1 MQTLI
6 LTHGALGSS
15 ADLDKLAEALQ
26 KENYN
31 VFTFSFS
38 GHGNTDFETDFD
50 IEQFTLELQQFI
62 LKNALVQ
69 PSVIG
74 FSMGGYVALNLARR
88 SPEIIDKIITL
99 GTKFYWSKEVVEK
112 EVKLL
117 DAEVMLTKVPA
128 FAKSLELKHGEKWK
142 TLLLRTAQLMRDIS
156 ANNYLNPES
165 LKNIQNKT
173 LVGLGDKDQMVTL
186 EETISVYRC
195 LPKANMYILP
205 NTKHPIEQ
213 LNSTLFVAVIKD
225 FLRD

>member
-1 MQTLI
+1 MNG
-6 LTHGALGSS
+6 HGALGSS

-26 KENYN
+26 KENYT

-50 IEQFTLELQQFI
+50 IKQFTLELQQFI

-99 GTKFYWSKEVVEK
+99 GTKFNWSKEVVEK

-142 TLLLRTAQLMRDIS
+142 TLLLRTAELMRDIS
-156 ANNYLNPES
+156 VNNYLNSES
-165 LKNIQNKT
+165 LKTIQNKT
-173 LVGLGDKDQMVTL
+173 LVGLGDKDQMVSL
-186 EETISVYRC
+186 EETISVYRS

-225 FLRD
+225 YLRD

>member
-50 IEQFTLELQQFI
+50 IKQFTLELQQFI

-88 SPEIIDKIITL
+88 SPEIIDKIITI
-99 GTKFYWSKEVVEK
+99 GTKFNWSKEVVEK

-142 TLLLRTAQLMRDIS
+142 TLLLRTTELMRDIS
-156 ANNYLNPES
+156 VNNYLNSES
-165 LKNIQNKT
+165 LKTIQNKT
-173 LVGLGDKDQMVTL
+173 LVGLGDKDQMVSL
-186 EETISVYRC
+186 EETISVYIS

>member
-1 MQTLI
+1 LNG
-6 LTHGALGSS
+6 HGALGSS

-26 KENYN
+26 KENYT

-50 IEQFTLELQQFI
+50 IKQFTLELQQFI

-99 GTKFYWSKEVVEK
+99 GTKFNWSKEVVEK

-142 TLLLRTAQLMRDIS
+142 TLLLRTAELMRDIS
-156 ANNYLNPES
+156 VNNYLNSES
-165 LKNIQNKT
+165 LKTIQNKT
-173 LVGLGDKDQMVTL
+173 LVGLGDKDQMVSL
-186 EETISVYRC
+186 EETISVYRS

-225 FLRD
+225 YLRD

>member
-26 KENYN
+26 KENYT

-50 IEQFTLELQQFI
+50 IEQLTLELQQFI

-88 SPEIIDKIITL
+88 SPERIDKIITL
-99 GTKFYWSKEVVEK
+99 GTKFNWSKEFVEK

-142 TLLLRTAQLMRDIS
+142 TLLLRTAELMRDIS
-156 ANNYLNPES
+156 VNNYLNSES
-165 LKNIQNKT
+165 LKTIQNKT
-173 LVGLGDKDQMVTL
+173 LVGLGDKDQMVSL
-186 EETISVYRC
+186 EETISVYIS

>member
-1 MQTLI
+1 
-6 LTHGALGSS
+6 
-15 ADLDKLAEALQ
+15 
-26 KENYN
+26 
-31 VFTFSFS
+31 
-38 GHGNTDFETDFD
+38 
-50 IEQFTLELQQFI
+50 
-62 LKNALVQ
+62 
-69 PSVIG
+69 
-74 FSMGGYVALNLARR
+74 MGGYVALNLARR

-99 GTKFYWSKEVVEK
+99 GTKFNWSKEVVEK

-142 TLLLRTAQLMRDIS
+142 TLLLRTAQLMRGIS

-165 LKNIQNKT
+165 LKNIKNKT

-186 EETISVYRC
+186 EETISVYRS

>member
-99 GTKFYWSKEVVEK
+99 GTKFNWSKEVVEK

-142 TLLLRTAQLMRDIS
+142 TLLLRTAQLMRGIS

-165 LKNIQNKT
+165 LKNIKNKT

>member
-99 GTKFYWSKEVVEK
+99 GTKFNWSKEVVEK

-142 TLLLRTAQLMRDIS
+142 TLLLRTAQLMRGIS

-165 LKNIQNKT
+165 LINIKNKT

-186 EETISVYRC
+186 EETISVYRS

>member
-26 KENYN
+26 KENYT

-50 IEQFTLELQQFI
+50 IEQLTLELQQFI

-88 SPEIIDKIITL
+88 SPERIDKIITL
-99 GTKFYWSKEVVEK
+99 GTKFNWSKEVVEK

-142 TLLLRTAQLMRDIS
+142 TLLLRTAELMRDIS
-156 ANNYLNPES
+156 VNNYLNSES
-165 LKNIQNKT
+165 LKTIQNKT
-173 LVGLGDKDQMVTL
+173 LVGLGDKDQIVSL
-186 EETISVYRC
+186 EETISVYIS

>member
-99 GTKFYWSKEVVEK
+99 GTKFNWSKEVVEK

-142 TLLLRTAQLMRDIS
+142 TLLLRTAQLMRGIS

-165 LKNIQNKT
+165 LINIKNKT

-186 EETISVYRC
+186 EETISVYRS

-205 NTKHPIEQ
+205 NAKHPIEQ

>member
-26 KENYN
+26 KENYT

-50 IEQFTLELQQFI
+50 IEQLTLELQQFI

-99 GTKFYWSKEVVEK
+99 GTKFNWSKEVVEK

-142 TLLLRTAQLMRDIS
+142 TLLLRTAELMRDIS
-156 ANNYLNPES
+156 VNNYLNSES
-165 LKNIQNKT
+165 LKTIQNKT
-173 LVGLGDKDQMVTL
+173 LVGLGDKDQIVSL
-186 EETISVYRC
+186 EETISVYIS

>member
-74 FSMGGYVALNLARR
+74 LV
-88 SPEIIDKIITL
+88 
-99 GTKFYWSKEVVEK
+99 WV
-112 EVKLL
+112 
-117 DAEVMLTKVPA
+117 VML
-128 FAKSLELKHGEKWK
+128 H
-142 TLLLRTAQLMRDIS
+142 
-156 ANNYLNPES
+156 
-165 LKNIQNKT
+165 
-173 LVGLGDKDQMVTL
+173 
-186 EETISVYRC
+186 
-195 LPKANMYILP
+195 
-205 NTKHPIEQ
+205 
-213 LNSTLFVAVIKD
+213 
-225 FLRD
+225 